1 MPFQMKKNC
10 NSKVIINLNGI
21 QDNVERIV
29 TNSSLKLAK
38 CYQAAL
44 PMIPES
50 VPYLEA
56 INKCS

>member
-1 MPFQMKKNC
+1 MKKNC